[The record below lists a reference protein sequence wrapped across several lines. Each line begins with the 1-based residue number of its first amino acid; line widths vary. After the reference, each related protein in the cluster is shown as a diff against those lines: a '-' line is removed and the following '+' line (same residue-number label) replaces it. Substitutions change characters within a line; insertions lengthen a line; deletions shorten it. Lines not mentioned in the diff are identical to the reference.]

1 MKKALI
7 AMSGG
12 IDSSVTAFLMKQKG
26 YDCTGIT
33 FRMFDKTDK
42 LFGFDIADADKDI
55 RDAEN
60 VCKTVCIPFMEYDA
74 SEEFR
79 KYVINNFV
87 SVYEKGGTPN
97 PCVECN
103 RYIKFRLLTEI
114 ADKLGFDVTV
124 TGHYADI
131 GFDNGRYYIKKA
143 ADDKKD
149 QSYVLYSLTQEQL
162 SKLYF
167 PLSQI
172 TKEEARQIAEDNGFV
187 NAKKGDS
194 QDICFIPDGDYASFI
209 RRLTNKTYP
218 NGKFI
223 DTQGNVLGKHNGLIN
238 YTVGQ
243 RKGLGIA
250 LGYPAY
256 VKCKD
261 IRSNTVTLSSD
272 ELLYEKEII
281 ADNFNFMASESFPAP
296 VRCVAKI
303 RYAHKGAD
311 ATVIQIDSD
320 KVKIIF
326 DSPQRAPT
334 DGQSVVL
341 YNNDIV
347 LGGGLINTKE
357 KI

>member
-26 YDCTGIT
+26 YECTGIT

-42 LFGFDIADADKDI
+42 LFGFDIEDADKDI

-60 VCKTVCIPFMEYDA
+60 VCKTVGIPFMEYDA

-103 RYIKFRLLTEI
+103 RHIKFRLLSEI
-114 ADKLGFDVTV
+114 ADKLGFDITV

-131 GFDNGRYYIKKA
+131 GYENGRYYIKKA

-162 SKLYF
+162 SKLCF

-172 TKEEARQIAEDNGFV
+172 TKEQAREIAEANNFV

-209 RRLTNKTYP
+209 KRLTNKTYP

-223 DTQGNVLGKHNGLIN
+223 DTEGNVLGKHKGLIN

-256 VKCKD
+256 VKQKD
-261 IRSNTVTLSSD
+261 IRSNTVTLSTD

-281 ADNFNFMASESFPAP
+281 ADNFNFMAVDGFNKP

-303 RYAHKGAD
+303 RYAHKGSD
-311 ATVIQIDSD
+311 ATAYQINENT
-320 KVKIIF
+320 VKIVF

-341 YNNDIV
+341 YDNDKV

-357 KI
+357 KY